1 MSRPIQIK
9 KHPFPSL
16 LYLEWTLLAIAALT
30 AVIPPPLRPFGH
42 KPPELSICSVFPDL
56 SVCSILPQLS
66 IYSLII
72 FALMGLRL
80 PRSNQITKVIYTAIE
95 IFLILTTGLF
105 GERFA
110 RLFPVLYIILVT
122 RSCLIFQLPGR
133 LFITTL
139 SFTLFLVTTQLKY
152 QLFNFQAS
160 PQAQAQVQERSRFFS
175 LNWSLTFGLSLVFVL
190 LMMNAVLSERHSR
203 EKLAIANEKLRQYA
217 MRIENQ
223 ATLEER
229 NRIAREIHDSLGHSL
244 TALNLQL
251 ETALKLWQSNPIR
264 AETFLATAKELG
276 SKALKDVRQSVS
288 TMRSNPLQEQSLELA
303 IASLSEN
310 FHRFNG
316 ILPIYQINLEY
327 SLPPE
332 INTAIYRITQESL
345 TNISKYAYATE
356 IKLELT
362 TIRGNLRLII
372 QDNGRGFDLRQ
383 NTTGFGLHS
392 MRDRTLA
399 IGGEFNINS
408 APGSGCKI
416 TVDIPLTR
424 LT

>member
-1 MSRPIQIK
+1 MNSQFKIN

-16 LYLEWTLLAIAALT
+16 LYLEWILLAITALT
-30 AVIPPPLRPFGH
+30 AVIPPPLRRFHP
-42 KPPELSICSVFPDL
+42 KPPELSICGIFPDL
-56 SVCSILPQLS
+56 SVCNLLPELS
-66 IYSLII
+66 IYSLVI
-72 FALMGLRL
+72 FALMGLIL
-80 PRSNQITKVIYTAIE
+80 PTKSKSSKIIYTVIE
-95 IFLILTTGLF
+95 ILLILTTGLF

-110 RLFPVLYIILVT
+110 RLFPFLYIILVT
-122 RSCLIFQLPGR
+122 RSCLIFNLPGR
-133 LFITTL
+133 LFVTSL
-139 SFTLFLVTTQLKY
+139 SFTLFLFTTQLKY
-152 QLFNFQAS
+152 QLFNLQAS
-160 PQAQAQVQERSRFFS
+160 PQAQEKFRFLS
-175 LNWSLTFGLSLVFVL
+175 LNWSLVFGLSLVFVL

-203 EKLAIANEKLRQYA
+203 EKLAIANEKLREYA

-251 ETALKLWQSNPIR
+251 ETALKLWQSNPGK

-288 TMRSNPLQEQSLELA
+288 TMRYNPLQEQSLDSA

-310 FHRFNG
+310 FHRSNG
-316 ILPIYQINLEY
+316 ILPICQINLEY

-332 INTAIYRITQESL
+332 INTAIYRIIQESL
-345 TNISKYAYATE
+345 TNITKYGYATE
-356 IKLELT
+356 VKLELT
-362 TIRGNLRLII
+362 TTRGNLRLII
-372 QDNGRGFDLRQ
+372 QDNGRGFDLGQ

-399 IGGEFNINS
+399 LGGEFNINS

-416 TVDIPLTR
+416 TVNIPLMR
-424 LT
+424 LR

>member
-1 MSRPIQIK
+1 MNSQFKIN

-16 LYLEWTLLAIAALT
+16 LYLEWILLAITALT
-30 AVIPPPLRPFGH
+30 AVIPPPLRRFHP
-42 KPPELSICSVFPDL
+42 KPPELSICGTFPDL
-56 SVCSILPQLS
+56 SVCNLLPELS
-66 IYSLII
+66 IYSLVI
-72 FALMGLRL
+72 FALMGLIL
-80 PRSNQITKVIYTAIE
+80 PTKSKTSKIIYTVVE
-95 IFLILTTGLF
+95 ISLILTTGLF

-110 RLFPVLYIILVT
+110 RLFPFLYIILVT
-122 RSCLIFQLPGR
+122 RSCLIFNLPGR
-133 LFITTL
+133 LFVTSL
-139 SFTLFLVTTQLKY
+139 SFTLFLFTTQLKY
-152 QLFNFQAS
+152 QLFNLQAS
-160 PQAQAQVQERSRFFS
+160 PQAQEKFRFLS
-175 LNWSLTFGLSLVFVL
+175 LNWSLVFGLSLVFVL

-203 EKLAIANEKLRQYA
+203 EKLAIANEKLREYA

-251 ETALKLWQSNPIR
+251 ETALKLWQSNPGK

-288 TMRSNPLQEQSLELA
+288 TMRYNPLQEQSLDSA

-310 FHRFNG
+310 FHRSNG
-316 ILPIYQINLEY
+316 ILPICQINLEY

-332 INTAIYRITQESL
+332 INTAIYRIIQESL
-345 TNISKYAYATE
+345 TNITKYGFATE
-356 IKLELT
+356 VKLELT
-362 TIRGNLRLII
+362 TTRGNLRLII
-372 QDNGRGFDLRQ
+372 QDNGRGFDLGQ

-399 IGGEFNINS
+399 LGGEFNINS

-416 TVDIPLTR
+416 TVNIPLMR
-424 LT
+424 LR

>member
-1 MSRPIQIK
+1 MMMNPLITIK

-16 LYLEWTLLAIAALT
+16 LYLEWILLAITALI
-30 AVIPPPLRPFGH
+30 AVIPPPVRRFRP
-42 KPPELSICSVFPDL
+42 KRIEPSICSTFPDL
-56 SVCSILPQLS
+56 SICNLLPDLS
-66 IYSLII
+66 IYSLIV
-72 FALMGLRL
+72 FALMGLWL
-80 PRSNQITKVIYTAIE
+80 PKNNLRSKLIYTFIQ
-95 IFLILTTGLF
+95 ILLILLIGLF

-110 RLFPVLYIILVT
+110 RLFPFLYIILVT

-133 LFITTL
+133 LFVTSL
-139 SFTLFLVTTQLKY
+139 SFTLFLLTTQLKY
-152 QLFNFQAS
+152 QLFSFQSS
-160 PQAQAQVQERSRFFS
+160 PQAQERFRFFS
-175 LNWSLTFGLSLVFVL
+175 LNWSLVFGLSLVFVL

-217 MRIENQ
+217 MRVENQ

-251 ETALKLWQSNPIR
+251 ETALKLWPSNPMK

-288 TMRSNPLQEQSLELA
+288 TMRSNPLQEQSLERA
-303 IASLSEN
+303 IAGLAED
-310 FHRFNG
+310 FHRSNG
-316 ILPIYQINLEY
+316 ILPIYKINVEY
-327 SLPPE
+327 SLQPE

-345 TNISKYAYATE
+345 TNISKYASATE
-356 IKLELT
+356 VKIELT
-362 TIRGNLRLII
+362 TIRSNLRLII
-372 QDNGRGFDLRQ
+372 EDNGRGFDIKQ

-399 IGGEFNINS
+399 LGGEFNINS
-408 APGSGCKI
+408 TPGSGCKI
-416 TVDIPLTR
+416 IVNIPLTR

>member
-1 MSRPIQIK
+1 MNYPIQIK

-16 LYLEWTLLAIAALT
+16 LYLEWILLAITALI
-30 AVIPPPLRPFGH
+30 AVIPPPLRRFRP
-42 KPPELSICSVFPDL
+42 KLPELTICSLFPDL
-56 SVCSILPQLS
+56 SICNLLPELS
-66 IYSLII
+66 IYSLIL

-80 PRSNQITKVIYTAIE
+80 PKSSQTSKVIYTVVE
-95 IFLILTTGLF
+95 ILLILITGLF

-110 RLFPVLYIILVT
+110 RLFPFLYIILVT
-122 RSCLIFQLPGR
+122 RSCLIFNLPGR
-133 LFITTL
+133 LFVTSL
-139 SFTLFLVTTQLKY
+139 SFGLFLFTTQLKY
-152 QLFNFQAS
+152 QLFNLQAS
-160 PQAQAQVQERSRFFS
+160 SQAQEKFRFLT
-175 LNWSLTFGLSLVFVL
+175 LNWSLVFGLSLVFVL

-203 EKLAIANEKLRQYA
+203 EKLAIANEKLREYA

-251 ETALKLWQSNPIR
+251 ETALKLWQSNPGK

-276 SKALKDVRQSVS
+276 SKALNDVRQSVS
-288 TMRSNPLQEQSLELA
+288 TMRSNPLQEQSLERA
-303 IASLSEN
+303 IANLAEN
-310 FHRFNG
+310 FHRSNG
-316 ILPIYQINLEY
+316 ILPICQINLEY

-345 TNISKYAYATE
+345 TNITKYAYATE
-356 IKLELT
+356 VKLELA

-372 QDNGRGFDLRQ
+372 QDNGRGFDLGQ

-399 IGGEFNINS
+399 LGGDFNINS
-408 APGSGCKI
+408 TPGSGCKI
-416 TVDIPLTR
+416 TVNIPLMR
-424 LT
+424 LR

>member
-1 MSRPIQIK
+1 MNPLIQIK

-16 LYLEWTLLAIAALT
+16 LYLEWILLTITAVI
-30 AVIPPPLRPFGH
+30 AVIPPPLRRFRPRRA
-42 KPPELSICSVFPDL
+42 ELSICGTFPDL
-56 SVCSILPQLS
+56 SVCNFLPELS
-66 IYSLII
+66 IYSLVI
-72 FALMGLRL
+72 FALMGLWL
-80 PRSNQITKVIYTAIE
+80 PQNNRKSKLTYTAIQ
-95 IFLILTTGLF
+95 IFLILLTGLF

-110 RLFPVLYIILVT
+110 RLFPFLYIILVT

-133 LFITTL
+133 LFMTSL
-139 SFTLFLVTTQLKY
+139 SFTLFLLTTQLKY
-152 QLFNFQAS
+152 QLFSFQSS
-160 PQAQAQVQERSRFFS
+160 PQAQERFRFLS
-175 LNWSLTFGLSLVFVL
+175 LNWSLVFGLSLVFVL

-251 ETALKLWQSNPIR
+251 ETALKLWQSNPVK

-303 IASLSEN
+303 IAGLVEN
-310 FHRFNG
+310 FHHSNG
-316 ILPIYQINLEY
+316 ILPIYKINLEY
-327 SLPPE
+327 SLPPD
-332 INTAIYRITQESL
+332 INTAIYRIIQESL
-345 TNISKYAYATE
+345 TNISKYASATE
-356 IKLELT
+356 VKIELT
-362 TIRGNLRLII
+362 GIRNNLRLII
-372 QDNGRGFDLRQ
+372 KDNGRGFDIRQ

-399 IGGEFNINS
+399 LGGEFNINTT
-408 APGSGCKI
+408 PGSGCKI
-416 TVDIPLTR
+416 IVNIPLTR
-424 LT
+424 FI

>member
-1 MSRPIQIK
+1 MSPPIQIK

-16 LYLEWTLLAIAALT
+16 LYLEWTLLAITALI
-30 AVIPPPLRPFGH
+30 AVIPPPLRRSRPRLQ
-42 KPPELSICSVFPDL
+42 ELSICGVFPDL
-56 SVCSILPQLS
+56 SVCGILPELS
-66 IYSLII
+66 IYSLIA
-72 FALMGLRL
+72 FALMGLKL
-80 PRSNQITKVIYTAIE
+80 PRNSQTAKIIYTVVE
-95 IFLILTTGLF
+95 ILLILMIGLF

-110 RLFPVLYIILVT
+110 RLFPFLYIILVT

-133 LFITTL
+133 LLITAL

-160 PQAQAQVQERSRFFS
+160 PQAQERFRFLS
-175 LNWSLTFGLSLVFVL
+175 LNWSLVFGLSLVFVL

-217 MRIENQ
+217 LRIENQ

-251 ETALKLWQSNPIR
+251 ETALKLWQSNPGK

-276 SKALKDVRQSVS
+276 SKALNDVRQSVS
-288 TMRSNPLQEQSLELA
+288 TMRSNPLQEQSLERA

-310 FHRFNG
+310 FHRSNG
-316 ILPIYQINLEY
+316 ILPIYQINIEY

-332 INTAIYRITQESL
+332 INTAIYRITQESF

-356 IKLELT
+356 VKLELT
-362 TIRGNLRLII
+362 TTRGNLRLTIE
-372 QDNGRGFDLRQ
+372 DNGRGFDVRQ

-408 APGSGCKI
+408 ALGSGCKI

-424 LT
+424 LK

>member
-16 LYLEWTLLAIAALT
+16 LYLEWTLLAITALT
-30 AVIPPPLRPFGH
+30 AVIPPPLRRFRP
-42 KPPELSICSVFPDL
+42 KMPELSICNIFPDL
-56 SVCSILPQLS
+56 SSCNILPEVS

-72 FALMGLRL
+72 FAVMGLRL
-80 PRSNQITKVIYTAIE
+80 PRSKQINKIIYTVIE
-95 IFLILTTGLF
+95 ILLILMTGLF
-105 GERFA
+105 GERYA
-110 RLFPVLYIILVT
+110 RLFPFLYIILVT
-122 RSCLIFQLPGR
+122 RSCLIFNLPGR
-133 LFITTL
+133 LFVTGL

-152 QLFNFQAS
+152 QLFNFQPS
-160 PQAQAQVQERSRFFS
+160 PQAQERFRFLILNSS
-175 LNWSLTFGLSLVFVL
+175 LVFGLSLVFVL

-217 MRIENQ
+217 LQIENQ

-251 ETALKLWQSNPIR
+251 ETALKLWQSNPGK

-288 TMRSNPLQEQSLELA
+288 TMRSNPLQEQSLERA
-303 IASLSEN
+303 IVSLSED
-310 FHRFNG
+310 FHRSNG
-316 ILPIYQINLEY
+316 ILPIYQINIEY

-345 TNISKYAYATE
+345 TNISKYADATE
-356 IKLELT
+356 VKLELT
-362 TIRGNLRLII
+362 TTRGNLRLII
-372 QDNGRGFDLRQ
+372 QDNGTGFNLGQ

-399 IGGEFNINS
+399 LGGEFNINS
-408 APGSGCKI
+408 TLGCGCKI
-416 TVDIPLTR
+416 TVNIPLTR